1 MKGKKWLQRLSL
13 TLYHSSSHCA
23 GSHRANPR
31 RGHDHEHHWRSPHL
45 RNHHQ
50 LHHVLPR
57 AGRVLVA
64 SIHLMWAIFRIGNG
78 VSVKHRRM
86 SRYWEKPVYSYV
98 SSVIRFS
105 YPNPNDSGAVP
116 IRCVAD
122 PECQRRRES
131 GSRLPLTIS
140 QSSPSESSPP

>member
-1 MKGKKWLQRLSL
+1 MIMQIMEGKTQLEPLLL
-13 TLYHSSSHCA
+13 TLYHSSPHCA

-45 RNHHQ
+45 RNHYQ

-64 SIHLMWAIFRIGNG
+64 PIRFMWAICRIGNG

-86 SRYWEKPVYSYV
+86 SRYWKKPVYSYV
-98 SSVIRFS
+98 SYLPSSVLAIPIPMTLVLFPSDALLILGLNAAERAS
-105 YPNPNDSGAVP
+105 KLIPN
-116 IRCVAD
+116 
-122 PECQRRRES
+122 
-131 GSRLPLTIS
+131 
-140 QSSPSESSPP
+140 